1 MKLFKLKPYKNNFKR
16 SSRSFPESSLK
27 TFNVN
32 TSSTPKFKRGNCN
45 VISFNKFKVD
55 DKTLKLQQIK
65 AEIIKLKKKFN
76 LTNLTYKDIT
86 TKQSKK
92 GVFKIYLNS
101 PLITQ
106 IKIN

>member
-32 TSSTPKFKRGNCN
+32 TSSTPKLKRGHCYI
-45 VISFNKFKVD
+45 ISFNKFKVD
-55 DKTLKLQQIK
+55 DNTLKLQQIK

-76 LTNLTYKDIT
+76 LTNLTYKDIS

>member
-1 MKLFKLKPYKNNFKR
+1 MKLCKFKPYKNNFKR
-16 SSRSFPESSLK
+16 SLISFPESSLK

-32 TSSTPKFKRGNCN
+32 PSSPLKLKKGPRNI
-45 VISFNKFKVD
+45 ISFNKFKVD
-55 DKTLKLQQIK
+55 EKTLKLQQIK
-65 AEIIKLKKKFN
+65 AEIIKFKKKFN
-76 LTNLTYKDIT
+76 LIHLTYKDIT

-106 IKIN
+106 IN

>member
-1 MKLFKLKPYKNNFKR
+1 MKLFKFKPYKNNFKR
-16 SSRSFPESSLK
+16 SSISFPEYSLK

-32 TSSTPKFKRGNCN
+32 TSAAPKLKRGTRNI
-45 VISFNKFKVD
+45 ISFNKFKVD
-55 DKTLKLQQIK
+55 EKTLKLQQIK
-65 AEIIKLKKKFN
+65 AEVIKLKKKFN
-76 LTNLTYKDIT
+76 LINLTYKDIT

-106 IKIN
+106 IN